1 MRQTIKSN
9 KASGPINFIDLIEDI
24 RACTHCTKDLP
35 LGPRPVL
42 QANPKAKILIV
53 GQAPG
58 TAVHA
63 TGIPFNDPSG
73 DRLRNWLGVDADQ
86 FYNEDLFAIVPMG
99 FCYPGRGKGGDLPP
113 RPECAPMW
121 RTNLLSQL
129 VNIELTI
136 AIGRYAIDWHL
147 DPKKDPR
154 KDPKKDPKKSRQTKT
169 KMTLQTIVA
178 QWQDYL
184 PSMVPL
190 PHPSRRNTIWLR
202 KNPWVEAE
210 IIPTLRTRVAQILAG

>member
-1 MRQTIKSN
+1 M
-9 KASGPINFIDLIEDI
+9 
-24 RACTHCTKDLP
+24 
-35 LGPRPVL
+35 L

-147 DPKKDPR
+147 KPR
-154 KDPKKDPKKSRQTKT
+154 SS
-169 KMTLQTIVA
+169 MTLQAIVA
-178 QWQDYL
+178 GWKDYL
-184 PSMVPL
+184 PEFLPL
-190 PHPSRRNTIWLR
+190 PHPSPRNTMWLK

-210 IIPTLRTRVAQILAG
+210 IIPTLRSQVSEILGNE